1 MYIVHTP
8 YFHARPQF
16 THFILNLKKVG
27 NCSKKWISLLNKVD
41 FENIKTQV
49 ATLKRLTEKQ
59 YDRKFNI
66 STLFLTKLSG
76 GMIIN
81 KR

>member
-1 MYIVHTP
+1 MYTVHTP

-27 NCSKKWISLLNKVD
+27 NCSKKLISLLNKVD

-49 ATLKRLTEKQ
+49 AILKRLTEK
-59 YDRKFNI
+59 
-66 STLFLTKLSG
+66 
-76 GMIIN
+76 
-81 KR
+81 